1 MAFYILYRIGY
12 FLANVLPLKLAYSLS
27 KRISD
32 LQYVFVAKDRE
43 AVALNL
49 SIVTKKDIKECRKIA
64 RKVFRNFG
72 LYLVDFFRMPNMS
85 DADIKKRVKVEG
97 IENIG
102 GVLKQGRGGI
112 ILTCHIGNW
121 EMGGVVMAM
130 LGYDMS
136 AVALTHKHKD
146 INDFF
151 IKQREKKGLKIIPI
165 THIMKPC
172 ISALRR
178 KGLLALAGDR
188 DFTNNGVVM
197 DFFGMPTSIPKGP
210 AMFSLKTGS
219 PIIPGFFIRRDS
231 FNYSLIFDRPI
242 DLKETPGMD
251 KDEIMKEAN
260 KKFVASMEKY
270 IRQYPD
276 QWLIFRKFWETP
288 VDALVV

>member
-1 MAFYILYRIGY
+1 MIFYILYRIGY

-97 IENIG
+97 IENIES
-102 GVLKQGRGGI
+102 VLKQGRGGI

-146 INDFF
+146 INTLF
-151 IKQREKKGLKIIPI
+151 IKQREKKGLKVIPI

-178 KGLLALAGDR
+178 KGLLALVGDR
-188 DFTNNGVVM
+188 DFTNNGIVM
-197 DFFGMPTSIPKGP
+197 DFFGMPTSIPQGP
-210 AMFSLKTGS
+210 AMFSLKTDS

-251 KDEIMKEAN
+251 KDEIIKEAN
-260 KKFVASMEKY
+260 KQFVAIMEKY

-288 VDALVV
+288 VDALAV

>member
-1 MAFYILYRIGY
+1 M
-12 FLANVLPLKLAYSLS
+12 ANVLPLKLAYSLS

-49 SIVTKKDIKECRKIA
+49 SIITKKDIKECRKIA

-97 IENIG
+97 IENIES
-102 GVLKQGRGGI
+102 VLKQGRGGI

-146 INDFF
+146 INTLF
-151 IKQREKKGLKIIPI
+151 IKQREKKGLKVIPI

-231 FNYSLIFDRPI
+231 FNYSLIFDQPI
-242 DLKETPGMD
+242 YLKETPGMD
-251 KDEIMKEAN
+251 KDEIIKEAN
-260 KKFVASMEKY
+260 KQFVAIMEKY

-288 VDALVV
+288 VDALAV

>member
-1 MAFYILYRIGY
+1 MIFYILYRIGY

-27 KRISD
+27 KRVSD
-32 LQYVFVAKDRE
+32 IQWLVSKKDRE

-49 SIVTKKDIKECRKIA
+49 SIITKKDSEECSKLT

-72 LYLVDFFRMPNMS
+72 LYLVDFFRMAS
-85 DADIKKRVKVEG
+85 LTKDDIKKRVRVEG
-97 IENIG
+97 IENID
-102 GVLKQGRGGI
+102 GVLKRDKGGI

-136 AVALTHKHKD
+136 AVALNHKHKN

-151 IKQREKKGLKIIPI
+151 IKQREAKGLKVIPI
-165 THIMKPC
+165 SHIMKRC
-172 ISALRR
+172 VSALRR

-188 DFTNNGVVM
+188 DFTNNGMVM
-197 DFFGMPTSIPKGP
+197 DFFGMPTSIPRGP
-210 AMFSLKTGS
+210 AMFSLKTDS
-219 PIIPGFFIRRDS
+219 PIIPGFLIRRDT

-242 DLKETPGMD
+242 EIKEIPG
-251 KDEIMKEAN
+251 KSNEEIIKEAN
-260 KKFVASMEKY
+260 EKFVKIMEKC
-270 IRQYPD
+270 ISAYPE

-288 VDALVV
+288 VDALAL